1 MDDVGEGLSTI
12 EAIAVVRPEFIKAAK
27 SLVVTA
33 NDAGSAAVI
42 RGLVEVA
49 RSLGGEIIAEG
60 LETREDCARMLG
72 LGAAL
77 GQGWALGTPKRLR
90 DVLAARGGEDAA
102 PDGVHGTDEPERAR
116 PALVPA
122 RRPT

>member
-1 MDDVGEGLSTI
+1 
-12 EAIAVVRPEFIKAAK
+12 
-27 SLVVTA
+27 
-33 NDAGSAAVI
+33 
-42 RGLVEVA
+42 
-49 RSLGGEIIAEG
+49 
-60 LETREDCARMLG
+60 MLG

-90 DVLAARGGEDAA
+90 DVLAAREGEDVAREGA
-102 PDGVHGTDEPERAR
+102 YGTDGPERVR

>member
-1 MDDVGEGLSTI
+1 
-12 EAIAVVRPEFIKAAK
+12 
-27 SLVVTA
+27 
-33 NDAGSAAVI
+33 
-42 RGLVEVA
+42 
-49 RSLGGEIIAEG
+49 
-60 LETREDCARMLG
+60 MLG

-90 DVLAARGGEDAA
+90 DVLAAREGEDAA
-102 PDGVHGTDEPERAR
+102 HEGAYGTDGPERVR